1 MIFVV
6 LLFKSGRGTLGVLDL
21 LSTNSKK
28 FSEIGFDNSKYIV
41 R

>member
-1 MIFVV
+1 M
-6 LLFKSGRGTLGVLDL
+6 LLLYFKYVRGTLWVLDL

-28 FSEIGFDNSKYIV
+28 FSEIGFDNSKYIL